1 MSVRIER
8 YVRETASPDYSLSE
22 KPLSEKSLSEKP
34 LSSKSLSNKP
44 LAQSLLSESCH
55 PILSSIYQARGI
67 QSAAELNYEL
77 SGLLPFHQLHDIEK
91 AASLI
96 ADAIERQQRILIV
109 GDFDADG
116 ATSTALAIRALRQFG
131 ANEACYLVPNRFEY
145 GYGLTPE
152 IVEVARHMQ
161 PQLLITVDNG
171 ISSIAGVKAAKDA
184 GMTVVVTDHHLA
196 ADELPAAD
204 AIVNPNQP
212 VCQFE
217 SKAACG
223 CAVIFY
229 VMTAVRVELRKR
241 GWFEH
246 RTEPNMAQFLD
257 LLALASV
264 ADVVPLDKNNRILI
278 DQGLKRI
285 RAGKSIAGIRA
296 LLKVGGKQ
304 AHNLVASD
312 LGFAIGPRLN
322 AAGRLDDMATG
333 IECLLTDNDALADQ
347 YAEELNSLNE
357 ERKNIEREMQQQAI
371 LGLQSKALVATLNQ
385 ADDKVNT
392 LPWGLCIYDAQWHQG
407 VIGILASRIKDKV
420 HRPVIAFANADINI
434 NANSADMSSN
444 QQEIKGSARSI
455 PGLHIRDAL
464 DLIAKRRP
472 DVLTKFGGHAMAAG
486 LSIKLEHYDV
496 FQQLFDQVCHE
507 LLTADQLDQVIHSDG
522 ELAAQDL
529 NLNLAGLLKYAG
541 PWGQM
546 FPEPVF
552 DGQFTIIN
560 QRIVGSNHLKLTLG
574 MAKSQV
580 CIDAIAFNIDL
591 DEWLDQSCQQ
601 IHCAYQLDINEF
613 RGNQTL
619 QFIIRHIEKLTS

>member
-1 MSVRIER
+1 MSVKIER
-8 YVRETASPDYSLSE
+8 HALAPAALSLA
-22 KPLSEKSLSEKP
+22 
-34 LSSKSLSNKP
+34 NT
-44 LAQSLLSESCH
+44 H

-67 QSAAELNYEL
+67 QSYEELQYEL
-77 SGLLPFHQLHDIEK
+77 KGLLPFHRLYDIDN
-91 AASLI
+91 AAMII
-96 ADAIERQQRILIV
+96 ADAIEQQERILIV

-131 ANEACYLVPNRFEY
+131 AHEACYLVPNRFEY

-152 IVEVARHMQ
+152 IVEVALHMQ

-171 ISSIAGVKAAKDA
+171 ISSLAGVKAAKDA
-184 GMTVVVTDHHLA
+184 GIKVVVTDHHLA
-196 ADELPAAD
+196 ADELPNAD

-212 VCQFE
+212 ACEFE

-229 VMTAVRVELRKR
+229 VMTAVRIELRNR
-241 GWFEH
+241 GWFVN

-285 RAGKSIAGIRA
+285 RAGKGIAGINA
-296 LLKVGGKQ
+296 LLKIAGKS

-333 IECLLTDNDALADQ
+333 IECLLTDNDALAFQ

-357 ERKNIEREMQQQAI
+357 ERKNIERGMQQQAMTW
-371 LGLQSKALVATLNQ
+371 LQSQRLAQFDHEAEHKH
-385 ADDKVNT
+385 
-392 LPWGLCIYDAQWHQG
+392 LPWGLCLHDPDWHQG

-420 HRPVIAFANADINI
+420 HRPVIAFANAELAAGLNTQEQLE
-434 NANSADMSSN
+434 

-472 DVLTKFGGHAMAAG
+472 EILTKFGGHAMAAG
-486 LSIKLEHYDV
+486 LSIKLKHYAE
-496 FQQLFDQVCHE
+496 FQREFDQVCHE
-507 LLTADQLDQVIHSDG
+507 LMTEDQLDQIILSDG
-522 ELAAQDL
+522 ELKPDDF
-529 NLNLAGLLKYAG
+529 NLNLAGMIKYAG
-541 PWGQM
+541 PWGQQ
-546 FPEPVF
+546 FPEPIF
-552 DGQFTIIN
+552 DGQFMIIN
-560 QRIVGSNHLKLTLG
+560 QKIVGSNHLKLTLG
-574 MAKSQV
+574 IPGTQH
-580 CIDAIAFNIDL
+580 CIDGIAFNIDL
-591 DEWLDQSCQQ
+591 DEWTDESCQK
-601 IHCAYQLDINEF
+601 ITCAYQLDINEF
-613 RGNQTL
+613 RGMQSVQL
-619 QFIIRHIEKLTS
+619 MIRHIIKNDE

>member
-8 YVRETASPDYSLSE
+8 HVQATV
-22 KPLSEKSLSEKP
+22 
-34 LSSKSLSNKP
+34 SSSS
-44 LAQSLLSESCH
+44 SISLSESCH
-55 PILSSIYQARGI
+55 PLLSSIYQARGI
-67 QSAAELNYEL
+67 QSADELQYEL
-77 SGLLPFHQLHDIEK
+77 AGLLPFHQLHDIEK

-96 ADAIERQQRILIV
+96 SDAIERQQRILIV

-131 ANEACYLVPNRFEY
+131 ADEACYLVPNRFEY

-171 ISSIAGVKAAKDA
+171 ISSIEGVKAAKEA

-196 ADELPAAD
+196 ADELPEAD

-212 VCQFE
+212 ACQFE

-229 VMTAVRVELRKR
+229 VMTAVRTELRQR
-241 GWFEH
+241 GWFVN
-246 RTEPNMAQFLD
+246 RDEPNMAQFLD

-264 ADVVPLDKNNRILI
+264 ADVVPLDKNNRIFV

-285 RAGKSIAGIRA
+285 RAGRSIAGIRA
-296 LLKVGGKQ
+296 LLTIGGKQ

-322 AAGRLDDMATG
+322 AAGRLDDMSTG
-333 IECLLTDNDALADQ
+333 IECLLTDNDALAQQ

-357 ERKNIEREMQQQAI
+357 ERKNIEREMQQQALI
-371 LGLQSKALVATLNQ
+371 SLQSQALVSTIDQ
-385 ADDKVNT
+385 AEKDLAA

-420 HRPVIAFANADINI
+420 HRPVIAFANADTDL
-434 NANSADMSSN
+434 SLKK
-444 QQEIKGSARSI
+444 QEIKGSARSI

-472 DVLTKFGGHAMAAG
+472 DILTKFGGHAMAAG
-486 LSIKLEHYDV
+486 LSIKLEHYEE
-496 FQQLFDQVCHE
+496 FQQLFDQVCSE
-507 LLTADQLDQVIHSDG
+507 LLTADQLDQVIFSDG
-522 ELAAQDL
+522 ELAAPDF
-529 NLNLAGLLKYAG
+529 NLNLASLIKYAG
-541 PWGQM
+541 PWGQQ

-552 DGQFTIIN
+552 DGYFNIIN
-560 QRIVGSNHLKLTLG
+560 QRIVGSNHLKLNLAIMG
-574 MAKSQV
+574 SQQCV
-580 CIDAIAFNIDL
+580 DAIAFNIDL
-591 DEWLDQSCQQ
+591 EDWPDEACQK

-613 RGNQTL
+613 RGNQSVQL
-619 QFIIRHIEKLTS
+619 IIRHIEKITS